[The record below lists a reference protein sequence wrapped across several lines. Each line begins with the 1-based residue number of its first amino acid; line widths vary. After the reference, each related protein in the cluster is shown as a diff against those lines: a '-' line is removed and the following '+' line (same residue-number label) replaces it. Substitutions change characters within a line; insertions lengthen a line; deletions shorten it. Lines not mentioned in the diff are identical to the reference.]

1 MSEYKV
7 TCQGR
12 TGSTYNYIFE
22 KADITFVGGAVKTVD
37 ESIAKFLVK
46 QKFSSGKSIFR
57 IEKSIQEK
65 IVEEK
70 VEDALQKAI
79 EETEIEKK
87 ITPVKTNTIKP
98 PINNKKQDKLV

>member
-12 TGSTYNYIFE
+12 PGSTYNYIFD

-37 ESIAKFLVK
+37 ESIAKFLIK

-57 IEKSIQEK
+57 IEKNIQEK

-70 VEDALQKAI
+70 AVEEA
-79 EETEIEKK
+79 EVEKK
-87 ITPVKTNTIKP
+87 MTPVKTNTIKP

>member
-1 MSEYKV
+1 MGEYKV

-12 TGSTYNYIFE
+12 PGSTYNYIFD

-37 ESIAKFLVK
+37 ESIAKFLIK

-57 IEKSIQEK
+57 IEKNIQEK

-70 VEDALQKAI
+70 AVEEA
-79 EETEIEKK
+79 EVEKK
-87 ITPVKTNTIKP
+87 MTPVKTNTIKP